1 MYNAEPRR
9 RPDITEVRR
18 FYLALSALLAVLAML
33 GFWPRYFRPMLGGG
47 IERDAVIHFH
57 AAVYVGWLLLFIVQ
71 CALVA
76 VGNIALHRKVG
87 RFGLVYGLVVVVV
100 GLLTTVLRFAS
111 RLEQG
116 GIEQVEHTAIFP
128 FMDMVLFSAFFGA
141 AAYYRTRP
149 ELHKRLMIVAA
160 SSILIASTGR
170 FSGSLGLEGAS
181 AHAVLLLL
189 WLLPIL
195 FAMGYDALRY
205 RMIHPVYVI
214 GATVI
219 AISSFRGPLQYTE
232 AWTGF
237 THWLASVLS

>member
-1 MYNAEPRR
+1 
-9 RPDITEVRR
+9 
-18 FYLALSALLAVLAML
+18 
-33 GFWPRYFRPMLGGG
+33 
-47 IERDAVIHFH
+47 
-57 AAVYVGWLLLFIVQ
+57 
-71 CALVA
+71 
-76 VGNIALHRKVG
+76 
-87 RFGLVYGLVVVVV
+87 
-100 GLLTTVLRFAS
+100 
-111 RLEQG
+111 
-116 GIEQVEHTAIFP
+116 
-128 FMDMVLFSAFFGA
+128 MDMVLFSAFFGA
-141 AAYYRTRP
+141 AAYYRNRP

-232 AWTGF
+232 ETGRRAIF
-237 THWLASVLS
+237 RPGTRVKKKPRTSSRSGALFRLTVSQRLRACRAIEPASNRTRSRSGCPRSP